1 MMGSEH
7 SSQFATAVAH
17 INQLSYYE
25 ASYYLVLT
33 SSQLVVKDV
42 TVTCANPSHHKRIPK
57 YCFLYHRPTVYCSL
71 LPSMKPKLFSFFLFS
86 FRTHKKTASS
96 CWSLSFRVLTAVIVK
111 MMVFFC
117 FVHRVV
123 HLLCSSVSEKLNAC
137 VFRVTKL
144 G

>member
-86 FRTHKKTASS
+86 FQNPQEDSEQ
-96 CWSLSFRVLTAVIVK
+96 LL
-111 MMVFFC
+111 VFKFSGLDGC
-117 FVHRVV
+117 Y
-123 HLLCSSVSEKLNAC
+123 C
-137 VFRVTKL
+137 
-144 G
+144 

>member
-42 TVTCANPSHHKRIPK
+42 TVTSANPSHP
-57 YCFLYHRPTVYCSL
+57 
-71 LPSMKPKLFSFFLFS
+71 
-86 FRTHKKTASS
+86 
-96 CWSLSFRVLTAVIVK
+96 
-111 MMVFFC
+111 
-117 FVHRVV
+117 
-123 HLLCSSVSEKLNAC
+123 
-137 VFRVTKL
+137 
-144 G
+144 